1 MGWSLS
7 IAMSAGIDGMPHP
20 SFSSASEKHVSYLWI
35 ALNKKQYLKMWW
47 LIIVSLWHFWNLG
60 CFFYPLSHSKGSAG
74 KLKLVTSWKCC
85 CSTAAIPPCVAS
97 IWGFPQQK
105 KHVKSRSTYLWTRFV
120 WRSFEDQIFHE
131 TQHPA
136 IGVPHDLGNLQ
147 RHPEESAQLLWCPAC
162 SKLAADRTT
171 TRTPSAMATILD
183 ACSQGGR
190 TGGTSTKCCG
200 L

>member
-1 MGWSLS
+1 MAYHCFPMTFLEFGVFFFTPFPIPKAPLGSWNSSPVGNVAVQPQLF
-7 IAMSAGIDGMPHP
+7 PHVWHLYEDSP
-20 SFSSASEKHVSYLWI
+20 SK
-35 ALNKKQYLKMWW
+35 
-47 LIIVSLWHFWNLG
+47 
-60 CFFYPLSHSKGSAG
+60 
-74 KLKLVTSWKCC
+74 
-85 CSTAAIPPCVAS
+85 
-97 IWGFPQQK
+97 K
-105 KHVKSRSTYLWTRFV
+105 KHVKSHSTYLWTRFV